1 MPNRYQ
7 YSKIFRTE
15 DNPISRL
22 QNVKYPEIIRGSA
35 DTYVYTTRGDRYDTL
50 AQTYYG
56 DSGYWWI
63 IAMANVTNT
72 TPDSI
77 IPEIG
82 AQIRIPSNSRIPNIV
97 AEFESLNKYR

>member
-1 MPNRYQ
+1 M
-7 YSKIFRTE
+7 
-15 DNPISRL
+15 
-22 QNVKYPEIIRGSA
+22 
-35 DTYVYTTRGDRYDTL
+35 YTTRGDRYDTL

-56 DSGYWWI
+56 DSEYWWI

-82 AQIRIPSNSRIPNIV
+82 AQIKIPSNSRLPSILSQ
-97 AEFESLNKYR
+97 FKSLNRYI